1 MASPAADLLMAQN
14 QRIISKGIN
23 WLPVIIY
30 LVLVMIGLIAI
41 FSVEYRPEVSIIQSI
56 TGLKTNY
63 SKQLLFFT
71 ICLVVGGFIL
81 LTDSKFFTATSNL
94 FYALGIVLLLA
105 TFVVGKEING
115 SHSWIPLGFMNL
127 QPAETCKIFVSL
139 ALAKYLSRLETDF
152 RKWRSHAIAIALALT
167 PAAFSILQNETGLA
181 LVYFAFFIPLYREG
195 LPPAYLIIGASTAVL
210 VVASVLVE
218 PNTLATI
225 LTVLGILTVWVMRR
239 KIRREKRLLLLIVG
253 VWGLCVGIQRFAVPF
268 MFEKVMQPY
277 QVERIMSM
285 FGKDYVPKDPAAA
298 EALMKEKA
306 KQGKIGKGGKKEEN
320 YNVKQSKIAIG
331 SGGFLGKGFLKGA
344 VTQGDFVPEQHTD
357 FIFTAIGESFGFWGT
372 TLVALIYLGLLMVIV
387 NMAERQRSTYSR
399 VYGYCLASVIFFHAV
414 VNICM
419 TIGLAPVIGIPLPL
433 ISYGGSSLLT
443 FTVFLFIFVRL
454 DADRQVVLR

>member
-1 MASPAADLLMAQN
+1 MAQN

-23 WLPVIIY
+23 WLLIWIY
-30 LVLVMIGLIAI
+30 LLLVLVGLIAI
-41 FSVEYRPEVSIIQSI
+41 FSVEYRPEMNLLQSI

-63 SKQLLFFT
+63 SKQLLYFS
-71 ICLVVGGFIL
+71 ICLVLGTFIL
-81 LTDSKFFTATSNL
+81 LTDSKFFTATANL
-94 FYALGIVLLLA
+94 FYAFGILLLLA
-105 TFVVGKEING
+105 TFVVGKEVNG
-115 SHSWIPLGFMNL
+115 SKSWIPLGFMNL

-139 ALAKYLSRLETDF
+139 ALAKYLSRMETDF
-152 RKWRSHAIAIALALT
+152 RKWRSHAIAIGLALT

-195 LPPAYLIIGASTAVL
+195 LPPAYLIIGASGAIM
-210 VVASVLVE
+210 VVASVLVD

-225 LTVLGILTVWVMRR
+225 LTILALLTIWIMRR
-239 KIRREKRLLLLIVG
+239 RIRRNKRLLLLIVA
-253 VWGLCVGIQRFAVPF
+253 VWGICVGIQRFAVPF
-268 MFEKVMQPY
+268 LFEKVMQPY

-306 KQGKIGKGGKKEEN
+306 KQGKIGKGGKREEN

-357 FIFTAIGESFGFWGT
+357 FIFTALGESFGFWGS
-372 TLVALIYLGLLMVIV
+372 TLVALIYLGMLIVIT
-387 NMAERQRSTYSR
+387 NMAERQRST
-399 VYGYCLASVIFFHAV
+399 
-414 VNICM
+414 
-419 TIGLAPVIGIPLPL
+419 
-433 ISYGGSSLLT
+433 
-443 FTVFLFIFVRL
+443 
-454 DADRQVVLR
+454 